1 MKGVKMITVNDWV
14 KPYVE
19 SLFKRRGYNP
29 EKEEVFDIVEE
40 QWTDWKRLVVQSGL
54 NSDKNLADDVAYEFS
69 TKRVVG
75 GAGRIFEHFADF
87 VLGKPKQVREFIED
101 KYRVKSN
108 VKCQNCDGRGVV
120 IVPITQ
126 TVDGEDRTSNR
137 AFKCECEA
145 SVAYSSLQMA
155 SPQMLEWAKRK
166 IGEDNQRLYEWSRI
180 NGLDESNPAE
190 YRSRWA
196 GLFTRV
202 TNKNRP
208 RLISNESNRSI
219 PHDTNGTRQI
229 ESRGVLREDYAFAES
244 GW

>member
-1 MKGVKMITVNDWV
+1 MKEVKMVTVNDWV

-19 SLFKRRGYNP
+19 SLFKKRGYSP
-29 EKEEVFDIVEE
+29 EKEEVFDVVEE
-40 QWTDWKRLVVQSGL
+40 QWTDWKRLLVQSGL
-54 NSDKNLADDVAYEFS
+54 NSDKNLADDVAYEFA
-69 TKRVVG
+69 TKRVIG
-75 GAGRIFEHFADF
+75 GAARIFEHFADF
-87 VLGKPKQVREFIED
+87 VLGKPKQVRESIED

-108 VKCQNCDGRGVV
+108 VKCQRCDGRGVV

-126 TVDGEDRTSNR
+126 TIDGEDRTSQR

-145 SVAYSSLQMA
+145 SMAYASLQMA
-155 SPQMLEWAKRK
+155 TPEMLDYAKRK
-166 IGEDNQRLYEWSRI
+166 NGEENQRLYEWSRA
-180 NGLDESNPAE
+180 NGLDESNPPE

-196 GLFTRV
+196 GLFTLA

-208 RLISNESNRSI
+208 RLTAIESGRTK

-229 ESRGVLREDYAFAES
+229 ESRGVLQEEYAIAES